1 MEPTFWR
8 LGRTGQ
14 SPLGLLQWLLLL
26 GMSAVL
32 SALLLWLAIPAALLL
47 GPILAGIVLTA
58 RGGQIDVPNQPFV
71 VAQGL
76 IGVMV
81 AKMLP
86 LSIGGEMAGRWPVFL
101 AGALSVIVASAALGL
116 LLSRMRVLPGSTA
129 LWGLSPGGAAT
140 MVVMAEAHGADARL
154 VAFMQY
160 MRVVIVA
167 ALASVVAR
175 LWGLNVG
182 HAPVAAHV
190 PWFPPIHW
198 LALVETIG
206 LAVGGALLG
215 TKLRWQGGAL
225 LLPLF
230 AGIVL
235 TQLGWLT
242 VELPRWL
249 LSFSYALLG
258 WRIGL
263 RFTRPLLTHVARV
276 FPRVLACTLVLVLFC
291 AGLGVLLVVFLGV
304 EPLTAYLATSP
315 GGADSVAIIAASSKV
330 DAGFVMAMQMSRFMA
345 VLLLGPVMARA
356 MAAYADL

>member
-1 MEPTFWR
+1 LHLTPGQ
-8 LGRTGQ
+8 LGRTW
-14 SPLGLLQWLLLL
+14 QWLLLL
-26 GMSAVL
+26 ALSAALSAVL
-32 SALLLWLAIPAALLL
+32 QWLAIPAALLL

-58 RGGQIDVPNQPFV
+58 RGARIDVPDRPFV
-71 VAQGL
+71 LAQGL

-86 LSIGGEMAGRWPVFL
+86 LSIGGEMAGRWPVFVC
-101 AGALSVIVASAALGL
+101 GALSVIVASSALGL
-116 LLSRMRVLPGSTA
+116 LLSRMKILPGSTA
-129 LWGLSPGGAAT
+129 LWGLSPGGSAT

-160 MRVVIVA
+160 LRVVIVA
-167 ALASVVAR
+167 AVASIVAR

-182 HAPVAAHV
+182 HAAAVAPPVT
-190 PWFPPIHW
+190 WCPPIHGI
-198 LALVETIG
+198 ALLETIA
-206 LAVGGALLG
+206 LAAVGAVLG
-215 TKLRWQGGAL
+215 SILRLQAGAL
-225 LLPLF
+225 LLPLA

-235 TQLGWLT
+235 TRLGWMT
-242 VELPRWL
+242 IELPRWL
-249 LSFSYALLG
+249 LTICYALLG

-263 RFTRPLLTHVARV
+263 RFTRPLLIHAARV
-276 FPRVLACTLVLVLFC
+276 FPRVLACTLILVVFC

-330 DAGFVMAMQMSRFMA
+330 DTGFVMAMQMARLLA
-345 VLLLGPVMARA
+345 VLLLGPVMARV

>member
-1 MEPTFWR
+1 
-8 LGRTGQ
+8 
-14 SPLGLLQWLLLL
+14 
-26 GMSAVL
+26 MSAAL
-32 SALLLWLAIPAALLL
+32 SAVLLWLAIPAALLL
-47 GPILAGIVLTA
+47 GAILGGIALTA
-58 RGGQIDVPNQPFV
+58 RGGQIDMPDRPFV
-71 VAQGL
+71 MAQGL

-86 LSIGGEMAGRWPVFL
+86 LSIGGEMAGQWLVFL

-129 LWGLSPGGAAT
+129 LWGLSPGGAVT
-140 MVVMAEAHGADARL
+140 MVVMAESHGADARL

-160 MRVVIVA
+160 LRVVIVA
-167 ALASVVAR
+167 ALASIVAR
-175 LWGLNVG
+175 LWGVNVG
-182 HAPVAAHV
+182 HAAAAAPHV

-198 LALVETIG
+198 VPLIETVG
-206 LAVGGALLG
+206 LAVGGAFLG
-215 TKLRWQGGAL
+215 SKLRLQAGAL

-235 TQLGWLT
+235 TRLGWLT
-242 VELPRWL
+242 IDLPRWL
-249 LSFSYALLG
+249 LTICYAVLG

-263 RFTRPLLTHVARV
+263 RFTKPLLIHAARL
-276 FPRVLACTLVLVLFC
+276 FPRLLACTLVLVLFC
-291 AGLGVLLVVFLGV
+291 AGLGALLVVFLGV

-330 DAGFVMAMQMSRFMA
+330 DTGFVMAMQMSRLMG